1 MEQGGCSS
9 SGENKGEGSGLCFR
23 CKCGAIMFH
32 GIMMSYPVKQS
43 RKRFFILPSGARWGC
58 NDIPIVQG
66 GQGDAEATICFPA
79 SAYLGEGEKLTL

>member
-1 MEQGGCSS
+1 
-9 SGENKGEGSGLCFR
+9 
-23 CKCGAIMFH
+23 MFH

-66 GQGDAEATICFPA
+66 GQGMQKPQSVFLLQLI
-79 SAYLGEGEKLTL
+79 

>member
-1 MEQGGCSS
+1 
-9 SGENKGEGSGLCFR
+9 
-23 CKCGAIMFH
+23 MFH

-79 SAYLGEGEKLTL
+79 SAYLGEGEKLTLIVKRSLFERGIVLAGRSSPS